1 MLKSKKMKVVA
12 MMLSGVIAMSVMGGC
27 GKSAD
32 KDENGKVM
40 VSIGGWPSKEGT
52 SKDNYEKQ
60 KAEYEQAN
68 PQFTIVPDNWTFDL
82 KTFYAKAAG
91 GQLPILYT
99 THFTEASQLI
109 SAGYAADLTDTLK
122 KHNIYDSFNKDIIK
136 LLSKDDKVYGF
147 PIGAYA
153 LSISGNVDMMTAA
166 GLVEA
171 DGTPKQP
178 KDWNELAEFAVKIK
192 QATGKP
198 GFAIPTSNNCGGW
211 IFMPIAW
218 SYGVEFMKKDGDK
231 WVATFNTPE
240 AAAALQ
246 YIKDLKWK
254 YDVFPS
260 NVLIDQSEY
269 HKLFGT
275 GNVGMI
281 IEGDVSKRVMTYG
294 MTKDQIA
301 MMAMPSGPKKH
312 VTLLGGTLFAVSNK
326 ATEDQIDGALK
337 WAEMSYTPFLSDKY
351 KANLEKSTNA
361 SLEKGELIGIKEIST
376 WNDTAETIKYRNDY
390 IDSKANINT
399 NHIKLY
405 NDFLANPGDCELRAE
420 ESVCAQELY
429 SVLDNCIQEVLTN
442 KDADCAALLEKAN
455 ADFQKNYL
463 DNTDY

>member
-32 KDENGKVM
+32 KDENGKIM
-40 VSIGGWPSKEGT
+40 VSIGGWPEKDGRE
-52 SKDNYEKQ
+52 KDNCEKQ
-60 KAEYEQAN
+60 KAEYEEAN
-68 PQFTIVPDNWTFDL
+68 PQFTIVPDNWKFDL
-82 KTFYAKAAG
+82 KSFYAKAAG
-91 GQLPILYT
+91 GQLPTLYT

-147 PIGAYA
+147 PIAAYA
-153 LSISGNVDMMTAA
+153 LGISGNVELMTAA

-178 KDWNELAEFAVKIK
+178 KDWSELAEFAVKIK
-192 QATGKP
+192 KATGKP

-246 YIKDLKWK
+246 YVKDLKWK

-294 MTKDQIA
+294 MTKDQIV

-361 SLEKGELIGIKEIST
+361 SLEKGELIGIKAIST

>member
-32 KDENGKVM
+32 KDENGKIM
-40 VSIGGWPSKEGT
+40 VSIGGWPEKDGRE
-52 SKDNYEKQ
+52 KDNCEKQ
-60 KAEYEQAN
+60 KAEYEEAN
-68 PQFTIVPDNWTFDL
+68 PQFTIVPDNWKFDL
-82 KTFYAKAAG
+82 KSFYAKAAG
-91 GQLPILYT
+91 GQLPTLYT

-122 KHNIYDSFNKDIIK
+122 KHNISDSFNKDIIK

-147 PIGAYA
+147 PIAAYA
-153 LSISGNVDMMTAA
+153 LGISGNVELMTAA

-178 KDWNELAEFAVKIK
+178 KDWSELAEFAVKIK
-192 QATGKP
+192 KATGKP

-246 YIKDLKWK
+246 YVKDLKWK

-294 MTKDQIA
+294 MTKDQIV

-361 SLEKGELIGIKEIST
+361 SLEKGELIGIKAIST

>member
-192 QATGKP
+192 KATGKP

-294 MTKDQIA
+294 MTKDQIV

>member
-32 KDENGKVM
+32 KDENGKIM
-40 VSIGGWPSKEGT
+40 VSIGGWPEKDGRE
-52 SKDNYEKQ
+52 KDNCEKQ
-60 KAEYEQAN
+60 KAEYEEAN
-68 PQFTIVPDNWTFDL
+68 PQFTIVPDNWKFDL
-82 KTFYAKAAG
+82 KSFYAKAAG
-91 GQLPILYT
+91 GQLPTLYT

-122 KHNIYDSFNKDIIK
+122 RHNIYDSFNKDIIK

-147 PIGAYA
+147 PIAAYA
-153 LSISGNVDMMTAA
+153 LGISGNVELMTAA

-192 QATGKP
+192 QTTGKP
-198 GFAIPTSNNCGGW
+198 GLAIPTSNNCGGW

-246 YIKDLKWK
+246 YVKDLKWK

-281 IEGDVSKRVMTYG
+281 IEGDISKRVMTYG
-294 MTKDQIA
+294 MTKDQIV

-312 VTLLGGTLFAVSNK
+312 VTLLGGSLFAVSNK

>member
-12 MMLSGVIAMSVMGGC
+12 MMLSGVIALSVMGGC

-32 KDENGKVM
+32 KDENGKTI
-40 VSIGGWPSKEGT
+40 VSIGGWPEKDGT
-52 SKDNYEKQ
+52 GKDNAEKQ
-60 KAEYEQAN
+60 KAEYEEAN
-68 PQFTIVPDNWTFDL
+68 PQFKIVPDTWQFDL
-82 KTFYAKAAG
+82 KSFYAKAAG
-91 GQLPILYT
+91 GQLPTLYS

-136 LLSKDDKVYGF
+136 LVSEDDKVYAF
-147 PIGAYA
+147 PVSAYA
-153 LSISGNVDMMTAA
+153 LGISGNVDLMTAA
-166 GLVEA
+166 GLIEA

-178 KDWNELAEFAVKIK
+178 KDWNELVEFAVKIK

-198 GFAIPTSNNCGGW
+198 GLAIPTSNNCGGW

-246 YIKDLKWK
+246 YVKDLKWK

-260 NVLIDQSEY
+260 NVLIDQTEY

-281 IEGDVSKRVMTYG
+281 IEGDVSTRVMSYG

-301 MMAMPSGPKKH
+301 MMATPSGPKKH
-312 VTLLGGTLFAVSNK
+312 VTLLGGTLFAVSKN
-326 ATEDQIDGALK
+326 ATEDQIDGALR
-337 WAEMSYTPFLSDKY
+337 WLEMSYTPFISDEFKTSV
-351 KANLEKSTNA
+351 EKSIKLSAEN
-361 SLEKGELIGIKEIST
+361 EELIGLKAISI

-390 IDSKANINT
+390 IDSKANINI

-405 NDFLANPGDCELRAE
+405 NDFLANMGDCELRAE
-420 ESVCAQELY
+420 EPVCAQELY

-442 KDADCAALLEKAN
+442 KDADCVALLEKAN
-455 ADFQKNYL
+455 SDFQKNYL

>member
-147 PIGAYA
+147 PIAAYA
-153 LSISGNVDMMTAA
+153 LGISGNVELMTAA

-178 KDWNELAEFAVKIK
+178 KDWSELAEFAVKIK
-192 QATGKP
+192 KATGKP

-294 MTKDQIA
+294 MTKDQIV

>member
-1 MLKSKKMKVVA
+1 MFKNKKMKVVA
-12 MMLSGVIAMSVMGGC
+12 MMLSGVIALSVMGGC

-32 KDENGKVM
+32 KDENGKTI
-40 VSIGGWPSKEGT
+40 VSIGDWPEKDGT
-52 SKDNYEKQ
+52 GKDNAEKQ
-60 KAEYEQAN
+60 KAEYEEAN
-68 PQFTIVPDNWTFDL
+68 PQFTIVPDNWKFDL
-82 KTFYAKAAG
+82 KSFYAKAAG
-91 GQLPILYT
+91 GQLPTLYSAN
-99 THFTEASQLI
+99 FTEASQLI

-136 LLSKDDKVYGF
+136 LVSKEDKVYAF
-147 PIGAYA
+147 PVSAYA
-153 LSISGNVDMMTAA
+153 LNISGNVDMMTAA

-178 KDWNELAEFAVKIK
+178 KDWNELVEFAVKIK
-192 QATGKP
+192 KATGKP

-246 YIKDLKWK
+246 YVKDLKWK
-254 YDVFPS
+254 YDVFPR
-260 NVLIDQSEY
+260 NTLIDQTEY

-301 MMAMPSGPKKH
+301 MMVMPSGPKKH
-312 VTLLGGTLFAVSNK
+312 VTLLGGSLFAVSNNS
-326 ATEDQIDGALK
+326 TEDQIDGALR
-337 WAEMSYTPFLSDKY
+337 WLEMSYTPFISDEFKTS
-351 KANLEKSTNA
+351 LEKSIKLSAENDQ
-361 SLEKGELIGIKEIST
+361 LIGIKAIST
-376 WNDTAETIKYRNDY
+376 WNDTAETTKYRNEY
-390 IDSKANINT
+390 IASKANINT

-405 NDFLANPGDCELRAE
+405 NDFLANMGDCELRAE
-420 ESVCAQELY
+420 EPVCAQELY

-442 KDADCAALLEKAN
+442 KDADCSVLLEKAN
-455 ADFQKNYL
+455 SDFQKNYL

>member
-32 KDENGKVM
+32 KDENGKIM
-40 VSIGGWPSKEGT
+40 VSIGGWPEKDGRE
-52 SKDNYEKQ
+52 KDNYEKQ
-60 KAEYEQAN
+60 KAEYEEAN
-68 PQFTIVPDNWTFDL
+68 PQFTIVPDNWKFDL
-82 KTFYAKAAG
+82 KSFYAKAAG
-91 GQLPILYT
+91 GQLPTLYT

-109 SAGYAADLTDTLK
+109 SAEYAADLTDTLK

-147 PIGAYA
+147 PIAAYA
-153 LSISGNVDMMTAA
+153 LGISGNVELMTAA

-192 QATGKP
+192 KATGKP

-246 YIKDLKWK
+246 YVKDLKWK
-254 YDVFPS
+254 YDIFPS

-294 MTKDQIA
+294 MTKDQIV

-361 SLEKGELIGIKEIST
+361 SLEKGELIGIKAIST

>member
-463 DNTDY
+463 DNTDH

>member
-192 QATGKP
+192 QTTGKP

>member
-32 KDENGKVM
+32 KDENGKIM

-361 SLEKGELIGIKEIST
+361 SLEKGELIGIKAIST

>member
-32 KDENGKVM
+32 KDENGKIM
-40 VSIGGWPSKEGT
+40 VSIGGWPEKDGRE
-52 SKDNYEKQ
+52 KDNYEKQ
-60 KAEYEQAN
+60 KAEYEEAN
-68 PQFTIVPDNWTFDL
+68 PQFTIVPDNWKFDL
-82 KTFYAKAAG
+82 KSFYAKAAG
-91 GQLPILYT
+91 GQLPTLYT

-147 PIGAYA
+147 PIAAYA
-153 LSISGNVDMMTAA
+153 LGISGNVELMTAA

-192 QATGKP
+192 KATGKP

-246 YIKDLKWK
+246 YVKDLKWK

-294 MTKDQIA
+294 MTKDQIV

-361 SLEKGELIGIKEIST
+361 SLEKGELIGIKAIST

>member
-32 KDENGKVM
+32 KDENGKTI
-40 VSIGGWPSKEGT
+40 VSIGGWPEKEGKE
-52 SKDNYEKQ
+52 KDNYEKQ
-60 KAEYEQAN
+60 KTEYEEAN

-82 KTFYAKAAG
+82 KSFYPKAAG
-91 GQLPILYT
+91 GQLPTLYT
-99 THFTEASQLI
+99 THYTEISQMI

-122 KHNIYDSFNKDIIK
+122 KHNVYDSFNKDILK
-136 LLSKDDKVYGF
+136 MLSKDDKVYGF
-147 PIGAYA
+147 PISAYA
-153 LSISGNVDMMTAA
+153 LSICGNIDMMTAA

-178 KDWNELAEFAVKIK
+178 KDWNEFAEFAVKIK

-198 GFAIPTSNNCGGW
+198 GIALPTSNNCGGW

-231 WVATFNTPE
+231 WVSTFNTPE

-246 YIKDLKWK
+246 YVKDLKWK
-254 YDVFPS
+254 YDVLPS
-260 NVLIDQSEY
+260 NTLIDQSEY
-269 HKLFGT
+269 QKLFGT
-275 GNVGMI
+275 GNAGMI
-281 IEGDVSKRVMTYG
+281 IEGDVSKKVMTYG

-301 MMAMPSGPKKH
+301 MMAMPSGPEKH
-312 VTLLGGTLFAVSNK
+312 VTLMGGTLFAVSNK
-326 ATEDQIDGALK
+326 ATDDQIDGALK
-337 WAEMSYTPFLSDKY
+337 WVEMSYTPFLSDKY
-351 KANLEKSTNA
+351 KANLEKTTNLSA
-361 SLEKGELIGIKEIST
+361 EKGELIGIKAIST

-390 IDSKANINT
+390 IDSKANINL

-420 ESVCAQELY
+420 EPVCAQELY

-455 ADFQKNYL
+455 SDFQKNYL

>member
-442 KDADCAALLEKAN
+442 KDADCSVLLEKAN
-455 ADFQKNYL
+455 SDFQKNYL

>member
-231 WVATFNTPE
+231 WVATFNTSE

>member
-294 MTKDQIA
+294 MTKDQIV